1 MTSLNEMLEGLPPK
15 ETQDVAEPVYD
26 DANYPPEWNYDQCFV
41 IGEILDQFMHL
52 QEMKAVQ
59 EHGSRM
65 DLTESKDA
73 RAKCLLS
80 ILNAGVV

>member
-1 MTSLNEMLEGLPPK
+1 MAFLNPEALEKMERIFDDSKPVDTSW
-15 ETQDVAEPVYD
+15 T
-26 DANYPPEWNYDQCFV
+26 YDQCFA

-52 QEMKAVQ
+52 QEMRAVQ
-59 EHGSRM
+59 ENGSRM
-65 DLTESKDA
+65 DSDEAKDA